1 MVKQPELTRTQKE
14 TFDIQIAIYHSD
26 QLLANDQNHEIK
38 LTTNAVESFSS
49 RLDYAT
55 VEL

>member
-1 MVKQPELTRTQKE
+1 MVKQPELTRTQIE

-26 QLLANDQNHEIK
+26 QLLANEQNHEIK
-38 LTTNAVESFSS
+38 LTTNADNFSS
-49 RLDYAT
+49 RLDFAT

>member
-14 TFDIQIAIYHSD
+14 TFDIQIAIFHSD

-38 LTTNAVESFSS
+38 LTSSADSDFSS